1 MHQRKLHLLAL
12 CENDLLEPWLNSTLS
27 LWVRRSSL
35 QWIGAVCAE
44 RLSVSCLPHLS
55 PVCLTKA
62 CSEAVWS
69 GPLSRFPSSC
79 LLPEPISK
87 IESRCHL
94 LTPCFLTKCVQFTI
108 ADPPPFPRGRILG
121 ILWSYQS
128 TLCLDYPFGMSLGY
142 RNARSHLCGA
152 EDATQPTSV
161 TLKGTR

>member
-27 LWVRRSSL
+27 LWVRRNSL

-94 LTPCFLTKCVQFTI
+94 LTPCFLTKCVQFQNYCRPSSLSPGPDTWYPLI
-108 ADPPPFPRGRILG
+108 LPEHTLSGLSLRYESWLQECEESSLRGWR
-121 ILWSYQS
+121 
-128 TLCLDYPFGMSLGY
+128 CYPAYICDFEG
-142 RNARSHLCGA
+142 H
-152 EDATQPTSV
+152 
-161 TLKGTR
+161 